1 MPEAATSTHVIIVLR
16 AVGLLLLWFLLF
28 KLAHLVVVLIR
39 HGPLIGW
46 GIGPFGVT
54 VVSFREPPVFFIW
67 LNVFFPALV
76 SSLVLYIGLFTPLAI
91 IHLPAVPIVMILVIL
106 GGVLLSSTLDFL
118 AAVRDVRFPL
128 WGEARILWTLQTLQ
142 ASWSRIHFTSFGLSY
157 LRDHFHSTPTDL
169 LRVM

>member
-1 MPEAATSTHVIIVLR
+1 MPVATTSTHVLIILR
-16 AVGLLLLWFLLF
+16 ALGLLLLWFLLF
-28 KLAHLVVVLIR
+28 EVAHLLVGLLR

-54 VVSFREPPVFFIW
+54 VVSLREPPVFFIW

-76 SSLVLYIGLFTPLAI
+76 SGLVLYIGLFTPLALLRLSSTPLI
-91 IHLPAVPIVMILVIL
+91 EVVVIL
-106 GGVLLSSTLDFL
+106 CGVLLASTFDFL

-142 ASWSRIHFTSFGLSY
+142 ASWSSIHFTSFGLSY

>member
-1 MPEAATSTHVIIVLR
+1 MPVAATSTHVIIVLR

-28 KLAHLVVVLIR
+28 KLAHLLVVLVR

-76 SSLVLYIGLFTPLAI
+76 SALVLYIGLFTPLAI
-91 IHLPAVPIVMILVIL
+91 VHLTARPLVMILVIL
-106 GGVLLSSTLDFL
+106 CGVLLSSTLDFL
-118 AAVRDVRFPL
+118 TAVRDVRFPL
-128 WGEARILWTLQTLQ
+128 WGEARILWTLQILQ

>member
-1 MPEAATSTHVIIVLR
+1 MPIATTSTHVIIVLR
-16 AVGLLLLWFLLF
+16 AIGLLLLWFLLF
-28 KLAHLVVVLIR
+28 EVAHLLVGLLR

-54 VVSFREPPVFFIW
+54 VVSLREPPVFFIW

-76 SSLVLYIGLFTPLAI
+76 SGLVLYIGLFTPLALLR
-91 IHLPAVPIVMILVIL
+91 LPSRPLIEVVVIL
-106 GGVLLSSTLDFL
+106 CGVLLASTLDFL

-142 ASWSRIHFTSFGLSY
+142 ASWSSIHFTSFGLSY